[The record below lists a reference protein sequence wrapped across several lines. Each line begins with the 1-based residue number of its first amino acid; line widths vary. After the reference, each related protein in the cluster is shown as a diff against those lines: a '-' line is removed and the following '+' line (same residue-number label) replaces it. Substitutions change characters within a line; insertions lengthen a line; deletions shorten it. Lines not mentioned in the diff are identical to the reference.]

1 MSFCYLILWYHKIDV
16 WNHKIIVIFGI
27 TKSILWYQKSNVS
40 YQKIYFV
47 ISQYQ
52 IDLIVSKE

>member
-1 MSFCYLILWYHKIDV
+1 MSFYYLILWYHKIDV
-16 WNHKIIVIFGI
+16 WYHKIIVIFGI

-47 ISQYQ
+47 ISQHQ